1 MSAES
6 SVSAREHTCTA
17 LICQTDKGVP
27 RFESTAPEVI
37 ILFFLPQFR
46 SDNNINLLSLEW
58 YLARGHRPPILSW
71 RRSISEKTDSVR
83 AVDVPLMDKRFRFSG
98 LHLIIWRRNDLSL
111 RSAASWFPSLQFLC
125 LRMIFLF
132 VLKWLLVRAA
142 EGWCHT
148 AASLRSWAA

>member
-58 YLARGHRPPILSW
+58 YLAQGHRPPILSW
-71 RRSISEKTDSVR
+71 RRSISETADSVR
-83 AVDVPLMDKRFRFSG
+83 AVDEVVPFFWPPSNYLTSKR
-98 LHLIIWRRNDLSL
+98 SL
-111 RSAASWFPSLQFLC
+111 ASVCCFLFPSLQFLC